1 MAMRVVQHS
10 QEVLGHRVEPRR
22 YVFESLAQLAAKP
35 AAVPTAPG
43 TLASADAPAPARVG
57 LLGRMFQGWGRKG

>member
-1 MAMRVVQHS
+1 MTS
-10 QEVLGHRVEPRR
+10 P
-22 YVFESLAQLAAKP
+22 P
-35 AAVPTAPG
+35 AALAEARGLELRRGTHLAVAASDHHDASSSSGAPG